1 MKRVFLL
8 VTAVLFVFTLSACNE
23 EKTLE
28 CKNADRDVILSVVYD
43 REQVFSWEE
52 DDSNEDGVLLVAL
65 TDEELAVL
73 NEDGLWSVYDG
84 SGHYDLMEKV
94 AESYDNNDVYDEQW
108 AEDSEIEEEDRMSED
123 DIVTCTIN

>member
-8 VTAVLFVFTLSACNE
+8 VTAILFVFTLSACNE

-28 CKNADRDVILSVVYD
+28 CKNSDRDVILHVVYD
-43 REQVFSWEE
+43 RETVKSWEE
-52 DDSNEDGVLLVAL
+52 DDNAEEGVLLVAL

-73 NEDGLWSVYDG
+73 NDEGLWSIYDG

-94 AESYDNNDVYDEQW
+94 AESYDNNDDYDEQW
-108 AEDSEIEEEDRMSED
+108 AEGSEIPEDERMTEEE
-123 DIVTCTIN
+123 IITCTIN